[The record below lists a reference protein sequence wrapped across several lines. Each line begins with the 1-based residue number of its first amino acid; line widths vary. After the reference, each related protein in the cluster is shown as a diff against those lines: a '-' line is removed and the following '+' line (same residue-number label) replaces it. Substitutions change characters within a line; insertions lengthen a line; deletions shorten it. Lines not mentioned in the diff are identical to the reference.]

1 MQGVVILVTS
11 RSREKKFFIAYDRS
25 VDGEREKRRERKNEK
40 IVGKKK
46 EKIFIQEGNMLAS
59 IKKYADSARTAKK

>member
-40 IVGKKK
+40 NSRKKK
-46 EKIFIQEGNMLAS
+46 KRYSYRKE
-59 IKKYADSARTAKK
+59 TC